1 MDKPDTQTEEG
12 RADSNGIGNI
22 GRRGMLKA
30 AGGTALAIALAGC
43 SDVLLG
49 DDEEVVDVADVPD
62 EPVEAGLQTFT
73 EGPASV
79 LGLQAQFGAEEAVRR
94 INDAGGVAG
103 REIELDVVEEGDSW
117 IENYSRFVD
126 DGKEVTFGPISSGG
140 HLDLV
145 GEVEAQGVVN
155 IATDGTV
162 TRMFEEELDDPTY
175 AFRFQNHDVMEA
187 ASAALT
193 AIEQLG
199 ADEIDT
205 YANINPDYAFGQD
218 EREIFN
224 ATIEQL
230 TDAEEVYSGFPEL
243 ATDDMSTHVTSVVS
257 EEPDVLFT
265 SCWGGDATL
274 LLSQGQDQGM
284 MDATDIIVGPVL
296 YGSANDFSSGDIE
309 GNIWSGSRNF
319 YWDFPDS
326 DRWSPGR
333 ELFDAAQEAEDTIP
347 TAHYMSGYGA
357 VTCWA
362 TAVEGLVDMLGG
374 WPEQE
379 QIAAALEGHGFYTP
393 AGYHVMAEDH
403 QCYSNAHFGRLTWN
417 DEMDIPVIE
426 EMTIRDP
433 REVSPPPGEISVEW
447 IESWS

>member
-1 MDKPDTQTEEG
+1 MNDNDTQTDGTKIEAG
-12 RADSNGIGNI
+12 SGL
-22 GRRGMLKA
+22 GRRTMLKA
-30 AGGTALAIALAGC
+30 VGGSAVAVALAGC

-49 DDEEVVDVADVPD
+49 DDGEQVEVADVPD
-62 EPVEAGLQTFT
+62 EDIEAGLQTFT

-79 LGLQAQFGAEEAVRR
+79 LGLQAQYGAEEAVER

-103 REIELDVVEEGDSW
+103 RNINLDVVEEDDSW

-126 DGKEVTFGPISSGG
+126 EGKDVTFGPISSGG

-145 GEVEAQGVVN
+145 GEVEATGVVN

-162 TRMFEEELDDPTY
+162 TTLFEEDLEDPTY

-187 ASAALT
+187 MSAAFT
-193 AIEQLG
+193 AVEELG
-199 ADEIDT
+199 ADNIDT
-205 YANINPDYAFGQD
+205 YANVNPDYAFGQD

-230 TDAEEVYSGFPEL
+230 TGAEEVYNGFPEL

-284 MDATDIIVGPVL
+284 MDAAEMIVGPVL
-296 YGSANDFSSGDIE
+296 YGSANDYGSGDIE

-319 YWDFPDS
+319 YWGYPDP
-326 DRWSPGR
+326 DRWSPGQD
-333 ELFDAAQEAEDTIP
+333 LFDAAQEAEDTIP

-357 VTCWA
+357 VTAWA
-362 TAVEGLVDMLGG
+362 TAVEKAVDMLGG

-379 QIAAALEGHGFYTP
+379 QIANALEGHGFYTP

-403 QCYSNAHFGRLTWN
+403 QCYSNAHFGRLTW
-417 DEMDIPVIE
+417 DDGMDIPVLE
-426 EMTIRDP
+426 DVTVRDP
-433 REVSPPPGEISVEW
+433 REVSPPQGEISLDW
-447 IESWS
+447 IDSWP

>member
-1 MDKPDTQTEEG
+1 MNDNDTQTDGTETEAG
-12 RADSNGIGNI
+12 SGL
-22 GRRGMLKA
+22 GRRTMLKA
-30 AGGTALAIALAGC
+30 VGGSAVAVALAGC

-49 DDEEVVDVADVPD
+49 DDGEQVEVADVPD
-62 EPVEAGLQTFT
+62 EAIEAGLQTFT

-79 LGLQAQFGAEEAVRR
+79 LGLQAQYGAEEAVDR

-103 REIELDVVEEGDSW
+103 REINLDVVEEDDSW
-117 IENYSRFVD
+117 IENYNRFVD
-126 DGKEVTFGPISSGG
+126 DGKDVTFGPISSGG

-145 GEVEAQGVVN
+145 GEVEAAGVVN

-162 TRMFEEELDDPTY
+162 TTLFEEDLEDPTY

-187 ASAALT
+187 MSAALT
-193 AIEQLG
+193 AVEELG
-199 ADEIDT
+199 ADNIDT
-205 YANINPDYAFGQD
+205 YANVNPDYAFGQD

-230 TDAEEVYSGFPEL
+230 TGAEEVYNGFPEL
-243 ATDDMSTHVTSVVS
+243 ATDDMSTHVTSVTS

-284 MDATDIIVGPVL
+284 MDAVDIVVGPVL
-296 YGSANDFSSGDIE
+296 YGSANDYGSGDIE
-309 GNIWSGSRNF
+309 GNIWTGSRNF
-319 YWDFPDS
+319 YWGYPDP
-326 DRWSPGR
+326 DRWSPGQD
-333 ELFDAAQEAEDTIP
+333 LFDAAQEAEDTIP

-357 VTCWA
+357 VTAWA
-362 TAVEGLVDMLGG
+362 TAVEKAVDMLGG

-379 QIAAALEGHGFYTP
+379 QIAEALEGHGFYTP

-403 QCYSNAHFGRLTWN
+403 QCYSNAHFGRLMW
-417 DEMDIPVIE
+417 DDGMDIPIIE
-426 EMTIRDP
+426 EMTLRDP
-433 REVSPPPGEISVEW
+433 REVSPPQGEISLDW
-447 IESWS
+447 IDSWP